1 MNKLN
6 LPQETFGEL
15 LPYINAENITD
26 INWNGEELWV
36 DDLNKGRYKLDIKLS
51 EKFVNNFSLKI
62 ANLMNVNFNKY
73 LPLLEAETDNLRVS
87 IIHEDV
93 AKTGRSI
100 SIRKTPAKRRMDRE
114 SMIDD
119 GYCLAKL
126 DNFMHNAV
134 LAHCNIV
141 VSGLPGVGKTEY
153 VKTLTAYI
161 PANERAI
168 TIEDN
173 LEIRYREINPGKD
186 CVALKVDDEFTYTDA
201 IKACLR
207 QKPTWILLSEA
218 RSVEV
223 KYLLESMSTGTHCFT
238 TIHSEDV
245 RKIPNRI
252 KNMMPSGESDK
263 KVENDIFS
271 FIDIGVLIQSNI
283 QEDGKIKRFISQVAL
298 YSTDDITGEHQTIIL
313 YEDGRFIT
321 EKLPSDIYRKF
332 KMEHII
338 NPFNEFNEN
347 TNVSVNNA
355 YKKKIED
362 SEGEVVNEE

>member
-1 MNKLN
+1 MEKLN
-6 LPQETFGEL
+6 LSNETFGEL
-15 LPYINAENITD
+15 LPYIESDDITD
-26 INWNGEELWV
+26 INWNGQELWV
-36 DDLNKGRYKLDIKLS
+36 DDLNKGRYKVDVTLS
-51 EKFVNNFSLKI
+51 DKFVANLSVKI

-73 LPLLEAETDNLRVS
+73 LPLLEAETDTLRIS

-100 SIRKTPAKRRMDRE
+100 SIRKTPAKRRMNRE
-114 SMIDD
+114 SMLAD

-134 LAHCNIV
+134 KAHCNIV

-186 CVALKVDDEFTYTDA
+186 CVALKVDEDFSYTDA

-207 QKPTWILLSEA
+207 QKPDWILLSEA

-223 KYLLESMSTGTHCFT
+223 KYLLESMSTGTHCLT

-252 KNMMPSGESDK
+252 KNMMPVGESDK
-263 KVENDIFS
+263 KVENDIYA
-271 FIDIGVLIQSNI
+271 FIDIGVLIQSKI
-283 QEDGKIKRFISQVAL
+283 QEDGRIKRFISQVAL
-298 YSTDDITGEHQTIIL
+298 YSTDDITGEHNTVIL
-313 YEDGRFIT
+313 YEEGKFLTDRI
-321 EKLPSDIYRKF
+321 PSDIYRKF
-332 KMEHII
+332 KMANIA
-338 NPFNEFNEN
+338 NPF
-347 TNVSVNNA
+347 V
-355 YKKKIED
+355 
-362 SEGEVVNEE
+362 EVFDNGKE

>member
-1 MNKLN
+1 MEKLN
-6 LPQETFGEL
+6 LSDETFGPL
-15 LPYINAENITD
+15 LEYINDDSITD
-26 INWNGEELWV
+26 VNWNGEELWV
-36 DDLNKGRYKLDIKLS
+36 DDLNKGRYMVDLKLDT
-51 EKFVNNFSLKI
+51 KFVQNFSVKI

-73 LPLLEAETDNLRVS
+73 LPLLEAETDNLRIS

-93 AKTGRSI
+93 AKTGRSV
-100 SIRKTPAKRRMDRE
+100 SIRKTPAKRRMNRA
-114 SMIDD
+114 SMVQN
-119 GYCLAKL
+119 GYCLEKL

-153 VKTLTAYI
+153 VKTLTSYI

-173 LEIRYREINPGKD
+173 LELRYREINPGKD

-223 KYLLESMSTGTHCFT
+223 KYLLESMSTGTHCLT
-238 TIHSEDV
+238 TIHAEDV

-252 KNMMPSGESDK
+252 KNMMPPGESDK

-271 FIDIGVLIQSNI
+271 FIDVGVLIQSRI
-283 QEDGKIKRFISQVAL
+283 LEDGRIHRFISQVAL
-298 YSTDDITGEHQTIIL
+298 YSVNDNTGEHETVIL
-313 YEDGRFIT
+313 YEDGKFLT
-321 EKLPSDIYRKF
+321 ESIPSDIYRKF
-332 KMEHII
+332 RMENIK
-338 NPFNEFNEN
+338 NPFAEVPANEQEN
-347 TNVSVNNA
+347 
-355 YKKKIED
+355 
-362 SEGEVVNEE
+362 